1 MLLENNFLILRIK
14 ATFYFEEKVQHFIEK
29 CGEIVLV
36 LLPGGYLVLNW
47 VVFEE
52 VIKLETSLYE

>member
-1 MLLENNFLILRIK
+1 MRIK
-14 ATFYFEEKVQHFIEK
+14 ATFYFEEKIQHFDEK